1 MKSTKTK
8 DEIEQSKIK
17 SLEKIKRLE
26 MLNEANELINSNC
39 KMLMSGDE
47 TIAIPAYG
55 WINPIEDL
63 CYQLEELNY
72 HYKKYGLRVILG
84 QSKEKFGG
92 LRFYTDVIEI
102 SPLSWLVTK
111 INRIFNRSF
120 FGIKYNT
127 QTQKFSATKNIFIYK
142 IIKFVQSTIFMIDNI
157 LYYLSFKNTNKHN
170 VMHIAFDKKVY
181 SLIRKAESE
190 CDNYCIRCGAHFSCS
205 TKCQTNGWITY
216 ICECCAKESELVYYK
231 NGKKVKNN
239 KLLKEEKKEK
249 KENEHKS

>member
-1 MKSTKTK
+1 MNSIKTK
-8 DEIEQSKIK
+8 DEIEQ
-17 SLEKIKRLE
+17 LKIKRLE
-26 MLNEANELINSNC
+26 MFDKANELINSNC

-47 TIAIPAYG
+47 TNAIPAYG
-55 WINPIEDL
+55 WISPIEDL

-72 HYKKYGLRVILG
+72 QYKKYGLRVILS

-92 LRFYTDVIEI
+92 LRFYTDIIET

-120 FGIKYNT
+120 FGMRYNT
-127 QTQKFSATKNIFIYK
+127 QTQKISATKNIFIYK
-142 IIKFVQSTIFMIDNI
+142 IINFIQNIIFMIDNI
-157 LYYLSFKNTNKHN
+157 YYLSFKNTNKRN

-190 CDNYCIRCGAHFSCS
+190 CDDYCIRCGAHFSCS
-205 TKCQTNGWITY
+205 TKCQTTGWITY
-216 ICECCAKESELVYYK
+216 ICEYCAKESELVYYK

-239 KLLKEEKKEK
+239 KFSKKEKKEK
-249 KENEHKS
+249 KNEYKT

>member
-1 MKSTKTK
+1 MNSIKTK
-8 DEIEQSKIK
+8 DEIEQ
-17 SLEKIKRLE
+17 LKIKRLE
-26 MLNEANELINSNC
+26 MFDKANELINSNC

-47 TIAIPAYG
+47 TNAIPAYG
-55 WINPIEDL
+55 WISPIEDL

-72 HYKKYGLRVILG
+72 QYKKYGLRVILS

-92 LRFYTDVIEI
+92 LRFYTDIIET

-120 FGIKYNT
+120 FGMRYNT
-127 QTQKFSATKNIFIYK
+127 QTQKISATKNIFIYK
-142 IIKFVQSTIFMIDNI
+142 IINFVQNIIFMIDNI
-157 LYYLSFKNTNKHN
+157 YYLSFKNTNKRN

-190 CDNYCIRCGAHFSCS
+190 CDDYCIRCGAHFSCS
-205 TKCQTNGWITY
+205 TKCQTTGWITY
-216 ICECCAKESELVYYK
+216 ICEYCAKESELVYYK

-239 KLLKEEKKEK
+239 KFSKKEK
-249 KENEHKS
+249 KERKERKEK